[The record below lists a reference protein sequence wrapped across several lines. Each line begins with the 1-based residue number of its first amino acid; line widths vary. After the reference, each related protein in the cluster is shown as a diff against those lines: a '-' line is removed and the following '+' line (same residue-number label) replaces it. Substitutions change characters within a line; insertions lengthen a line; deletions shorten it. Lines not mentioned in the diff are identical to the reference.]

1 MILPTRRKKF
11 LLLVFR
17 VSASLQDN
25 FQIWR
30 GGRNVSRSRLWF
42 FIASSFSN
50 LPRYEESRGEEKETR
65 EDGNWTLS
73 SSQTRKVCA
82 SVISFQKEGKTKS
95 YDYHPLPLQSS
106 LPMRVDSKQKNINET
121 PYIIFRLANFNSN
134 NLFIEKWENSP
145 GIIII
150 ITIRSV
156 YSSEISSRGH

>member
-106 LPMRVDSKQKNINET
+106 LPTRVLPLHNPSYT
-121 PYIIFRLANFNSN
+121 RLANFNSN